1 MEFDLFVVYAVADR
15 DFVHGYLLP
24 ALNLAPSRVQLVDQL
39 TPGASLV
46 SEIERG
52 VSRSR
57 FTIAVLSAA
66 YLVDRWA
73 VFGEQLASYLSI
85 GDGRVIPLHLAECTP
100 PLHLRALVS
109 LDFTDRAQWDSGAT
123 HLRAR
128 LQTTEPTVEQIPC
141 PYPGMRPFT
150 ANEANWFFGRNKEI
164 DDLIGRL
171 DHQER
176 EIYVIGPSGSGKSSL
191 VQAGLLHEL
200 DAGTSRLGRSFVVRT
215 MRPGE
220 RPTDRLAH
228 ALEGDLATPE
238 ATISALVA
246 RHLPAQ
252 RALVFVDQL
261 EELFTLADAAERQ
274 RFVATL
280 RALRV
285 EPRCYLLLA
294 FRADFY
300 GALMES
306 ALWPDLA
313 GRMSRVE
320 IAPLRGTALVQAITA
335 PARQVG
341 VYLEA
346 RLCDRL
352 VVDAADEPGVLPHVQ
367 ETLRLLWDQRR
378 QRFLGLADY
387 EALGDG
393 ASGLHMAIA
402 RHADATMRAFS
413 VAQQTIAY
421 RLLLRLV
428 SFGEG
433 RADTRRQQKVQAL
446 RSAADDGA
454 EFLRVLQR
462 LVNERL
468 VTVDGD
474 EAADDA
480 LTDLSHEALITAW
493 PEFQKRISSRRAD
506 EQRRRRLEAK
516 VGEWIERGRGK
527 WSLLDLVEL
536 SEAEQWMQSD
546 AARELGYASELL
558 SLVKASRGEIE
569 SVERQRRRQAFRAVA
584 VFAVLAVLVAT
595 SILGFVA
602 WRQWQEAQRRLGMNY
617 LYQGQ
622 ALVFGGHPMQAL
634 PYFAAAKTEAIET
647 PIPSMLLAQA
657 SRSLPLVTFVGHGL
671 PVKEAT
677 VSRNG
682 TREATK
688 CQEKTERRWGT
699 SAGRPMTP
707 AFVPRG
713 IVNVAVFSPD
723 GTRLVTASNDQ
734 TARIWDVSTGIP
746 ITLPLEHECAV
757 AAAAFSPDGMH
768 VVTASNDQTARVW
781 NAWTGRPMIPP
792 LGHRGIVYA
801 AAFSPDGRR
810 VVTAS
815 EDKTAR
821 VWDASTGKP
830 VTPPLVHQ
838 DEVYVAAFAPDGTR
852 VVTASKDRTARVW
865 DVSTGK
871 PVTPPLAH
879 QGVVNTA
886 AFSPDGTRVVT
897 ASFDQTARVWDAS
910 TGTPLTA
917 PLAHQGFVYAATF
930 SPDGRRV
937 VTASGDQTARIW
949 DASTGRPLTK
959 SLVHQGQVN
968 AAAFSPDGR
977 HVVTASQD
985 KTARV
990 WDVATGKPVTP
1001 PLEHQDRVSAAVFN
1015 PDGTRIVTASDDK
1028 MARVWD
1034 ASTGPVT
1041 PPLEHQGF
1049 VYAAAF
1055 SPDGTRVVTAS
1066 FDETARVW
1074 DASTGTPVTPPLEH
1088 QGFVFTAAF
1097 NPDGT
1102 RVVTA
1107 SEDQT
1112 AQVWDAS
1119 TGVPVTPPLE
1129 HQGQVN
1135 AAAFSPDGTR
1145 VVTASFDK
1153 TARVWDATTGK
1164 PVTPPLEHQSF
1175 VLTAAFSPDGTHVV
1189 TSSGMT
1195 ARVWDASTGKPVT
1208 PPLGH
1213 QDVINAATFSPDGT
1227 RVVTASFDRTA
1238 RIWDVATGKP
1248 MTPPLEHQGLV
1259 YAASFSPDGTRVVT
1273 ASDDK
1278 TARVWD
1284 ATTGTPMTPSLE
1296 HQGLVYA
1303 ASFSPDG
1310 RQVVTASQD
1319 KTTRVWD
1326 VATGKLVTQPL
1337 EHQGAV
1343 RTAAFSP
1350 DGKRV
1355 VTASE
1360 DKTARV
1366 WVLSD
1371 MHDLED
1377 WHLLAGCSPFAVVN
1391 GVLMANPDPLRVCP
1405 LH

>member
-569 SVERQRRRQAFRAVA
+569 SVERHRRRQAFRAVA

-595 SILGFVA
+595 SILGLFA
-602 WRQWQEAQRRLGMNY
+602 WRQRQEAQRRLARLY
-617 LYQGQ
+617 LKEGQ
-622 ALVFGGHPMQAL
+622 DLVRDERPMQAL
-634 PYFAAAKTEAIET
+634 PYFVAAKTEAIEVT
-647 PIPSMLLAQA
+647 VPRILLAQA
-657 SRSLPLVTFVGHGL
+657 SKTLPLVTFVGH
-671 PVKEAT
+671 EA
-677 VSRNG
+677 S
-682 TREATK
+682 
-688 CQEKTERRWGT
+688 
-699 SAGRPMTP
+699 
-707 AFVPRG
+707 
-713 IVNVAVFSPD
+713 VAK
-723 GTRLVTASNDQ
+723 
-734 TARIWDVSTGIP
+734 
-746 ITLPLEHECAV
+746 
-757 AAAAFSPDGMH
+757 AA
-768 VVTASNDQTARVW
+768 
-781 NAWTGRPMIPP
+781 
-792 LGHRGIVYA
+792 
-801 AAFSPDGRR
+801 
-810 VVTAS
+810 
-815 EDKTAR
+815 
-821 VWDASTGKP
+821 
-830 VTPPLVHQ
+830 
-838 DEVYVAAFAPDGTR
+838 
-852 VVTASKDRTARVW
+852 
-865 DVSTGK
+865 
-871 PVTPPLAH
+871 
-879 QGVVNTA
+879 
-886 AFSPDGTRVVT
+886 
-897 ASFDQTARVWDAS
+897 
-910 TGTPLTA
+910 
-917 PLAHQGFVYAATF
+917 
-930 SPDGRRV
+930 
-937 VTASGDQTARIW
+937 
-949 DASTGRPLTK
+949 
-959 SLVHQGQVN
+959 
-968 AAAFSPDGR
+968 
-977 HVVTASQD
+977 
-985 KTARV
+985 
-990 WDVATGKPVTP
+990 
-1001 PLEHQDRVSAAVFN
+1001 
-1015 PDGTRIVTASDDK
+1015 
-1028 MARVWD
+1028 
-1034 ASTGPVT
+1034 
-1041 PPLEHQGF
+1041 
-1049 VYAAAF
+1049 
-1055 SPDGTRVVTAS
+1055 
-1066 FDETARVW
+1066 
-1074 DASTGTPVTPPLEH
+1074 
-1088 QGFVFTAAF
+1088 
-1097 NPDGT
+1097 
-1102 RVVTA
+1102 
-1107 SEDQT
+1107 
-1112 AQVWDAS
+1112 
-1119 TGVPVTPPLE
+1119 
-1129 HQGQVN
+1129 
-1135 AAAFSPDGTR
+1135 
-1145 VVTASFDK
+1145 
-1153 TARVWDATTGK
+1153 
-1164 PVTPPLEHQSF
+1164 
-1175 VLTAAFSPDGTHVV
+1175 
-1189 TSSGMT
+1189 
-1195 ARVWDASTGKPVT
+1195 
-1208 PPLGH
+1208 
-1213 QDVINAATFSPDGT
+1213 
-1227 RVVTASFDRTA
+1227 
-1238 RIWDVATGKP
+1238 
-1248 MTPPLEHQGLV
+1248 
-1259 YAASFSPDGTRVVT
+1259 FSPDGTRVVT

-1284 ATTGTPMTPSLE
+1284 VATGVPVTPPLKHQGQVYSAVFSHDGKRVVTASGDGTAQVWDASTGTPVTPPLKHQDQVHAVVFSPDSTRVVTASDDQTARVWNASTGTPVAPPLKHQGKVYDAAFSPDGKWVVTASDDQTARVWDSTTGDPVIAPLIHSGAIAAVAFSPDGKWVVTASYDKTARVWNASTGMPITPLLQHQGPVTAAAFSPDGTRVVTASIDQTARVWDATTGMPVTAPLEHHDAVRAAGFSPDGTRVVTASGDKTARVWDATTGKTVIPPLEHQDRVFAAAFSPDGSRVVTAGDDKMARIWDVSTRLVTPPLEHQERVYAAAFSPDGTRVITASQDRTAKVWDASIGTPVTLPLKTQGFVFAAAFSPDGTRVVTASEDHTARIWEVATGTQVTLPLTHHGQVNGAVFSPDGTRVVTASHDKTARVWDASTGNPVTPPLE
-1296 HQGLVYA
+1296 HQGFVYA
-1303 ASFSPDG
+1303 AVFSADGTRVVTASHDKTARVWDARTGKPVTPPLQHQDIVYTAAFSSDGTRVVTASFDKTAQVWDAGTGRPVILPLEHQGFVYAAAFSPDSTRIVTASDDKTARVWDAATGKPITSPLHHQDGVYAAAFSPDG
-1310 RQVVTASQD
+1310 RYVVTASQD
-1319 KTTRVWD
+1319 KTALVWD
-1326 VATGKLVTQPL
+1326 ASTGKPVTVPL
-1337 EHQGAV
+1337 KHEGAV
-1343 RTAAFSP
+1343 RTATFSP

-1377 WHLLAGCSPFAVVN
+1377 WHLLAGCSPFALVN
-1391 GVLMANPDPLRVCP
+1391 GVLTANPDPLRVCP
-1405 LH
+1405 PH